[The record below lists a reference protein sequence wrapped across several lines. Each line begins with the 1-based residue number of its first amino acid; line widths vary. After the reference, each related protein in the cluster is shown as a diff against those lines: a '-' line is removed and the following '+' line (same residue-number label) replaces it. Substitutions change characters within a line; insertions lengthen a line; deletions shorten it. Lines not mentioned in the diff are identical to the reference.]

1 MKNRKRKKEGESL
14 KDEWSA
20 QLNKDV
26 IICPWETTCKVLI
39 KRLYQTGLLMEN
51 REIMDSKDQFLQMEE
66 QSNSLCEY
74 SGDCEGGLYLLRVE
88 NWHFLI
94 STAVKSHIA
103 TVRLQCH
110 LAQDPSSSIFI
121 SAVFPFFS
129 PHYGGKTKCNQ
140 PNHE

>member
-1 MKNRKRKKEGESL
+1 M
-14 KDEWSA
+14 
-20 QLNKDV
+20 
-26 IICPWETTCKVLI
+26 CPWETTCKVLI
-39 KRLYQTGLLMEN
+39 KRLRQTGLLMEN
-51 REIMDSKDQFLQMEE
+51 MEIMDSKDQFLQTEE

-103 TVRLQCH
+103 TGEAAVSFGTR
-110 LAQDPSSSIFI
+110 SFI
-121 SAVFPFFS
+121 VYIYLSCFS
-129 PHYGGKTKCNQ
+129 LLLVLIMRNETKRNQ